1 MKIIELYE
9 EVKILTRKANQLDD
23 IISIIGGNTENVVD
37 NVKTLFNNAE
47 PTNPVKSED
56 FITQLEEIIDKV
68 HDIES
73 AYSRQYDEIDSA
85 INSLEYIPNDLDETY
100 DTKVAI
106 EGLIDELR
114 PVEEAEEAEEETTTT
129 TVTDTTTDNPTTTQQ
144 Q

>member
-37 NVKTLFNNAE
+37 NVKTLFDNAE

>member
-37 NVKTLFNNAE
+37 NVKTLFDNAE

-85 INSLEYIPNDLDETY
+85 INSLEYIPNVLDETY

-129 TVTDTTTDNPTTTQQ
+129 VTDTTTDNPTTTQQ